1 MGLADGRLDFLAAAQ
16 AALESLF
23 PGELEV
29 VDEPSLGTIDC
40 VRSSDVRA
48 EDAARG
54 GFELDEVVSIRV
66 RAELLSSGGLAVDDL
81 VDLDGRRMRV
91 SSTSREPGDPAWM
104 IELMAAE

>member
-1 MGLADGRLDFLAAAQ
+1 
-16 AALESLF
+16 
-23 PGELEV
+23 
-29 VDEPSLGTIDC
+29 
-40 VRSSDVRA
+40 
-48 EDAARG
+48 
-54 GFELDEVVSIRV
+54 LDEVVSIRV

>member
-40 VRSSDVRA
+40 VRSAEVRA
-48 EDAARG
+48 EDAATG

-66 RAELLSSGGLAVDDL
+66 RVELLSSGGLAVDEL

-91 SSTSREPGDPAWM
+91 MSTSIEQGDPAWL
-104 IELMAAE
+104 IELGVAE